1 MADSRVP
8 SSGDDEKD
16 TAPSGGPNAP
26 KPPKM
31 QPRPGYK
38 WVWNGS
44 AWVETRLTKDERP
57 TQTLPEGL
65 EWMWNDSTGWG
76 FRRINSNPGDSGPGT
91 GGDGTRPPAPGVAW
105 IWNGTNWVQPP
116 KPAGDYVWNDNTGW
130 VEDTQRKAQK
140 QSARETLQSWFEA
153 YGIDD
158 TSTEGGQSLSSLIY
172 GWVEGDKSMDWI
184 KLELRKTDQYK
195 ARFPGMDALSKK
207 GMAISEAEYISN
219 ERAYL
224 QVLSAAGFEKIYGTR
239 SNYASFMT
247 SEVSPQELA
256 SRVQMAK
263 DYVNMAAP
271 ASVKEQLR
279 TLYGMTNED
288 MAAYMLDTSEGKK
301 QSLAALESEYTRRVS
316 QANVS
321 GAAQDVG
328 LGLSTPLRDQI
339 ASMGYDYNR
348 SAAGLSQVRTE
359 QDPYRRLG
367 QLYGVQT
374 STDELVQETFGLG
387 GGAEATTK
395 KRKLASRERAA
406 FAGSSALGQSSLSA
420 NRIGQV

>member
-1 MADSRVP
+1 
-8 SSGDDEKD
+8 
-16 TAPSGGPNAP
+16 
-26 KPPKM
+26 
-31 QPRPGYK
+31 
-38 WVWNGS
+38 
-44 AWVETRLTKDERP
+44 
-57 TQTLPEGL
+57 
-65 EWMWNDSTGWG
+65 
-76 FRRINSNPGDSGPGT
+76 
-91 GGDGTRPPAPGVAW
+91 
-105 IWNGTNWVQPP
+105 VQPT

-130 VEDTQRKAQK
+130 VEDTQKKAQK

-158 TSTEGGQSLSSLIY
+158 TSTQGGQSLSSLIY

>member
-1 MADSRVP
+1 MPVVP
-8 SSGDDEKD
+8 GMTFYWSGQEWVGYP
-16 TAPSGGPNAP
+16 T
-26 KPPKM
+26 
-31 QPRPGYK
+31 PGY
-38 WVWNGS
+38 VS
-44 AWVETRLTKDERP
+44 PEEQARLDRERADK
-57 TQTLPEGL
+57 EAK
-65 EWMWNDSTGWG
+65 
-76 FRRINSNPGDSGPGT
+76 R
-91 GGDGTRPPAPGVAW
+91 
-105 IWNGTNWVQPP
+105 
-116 KPAGDYVWNDNTGW
+116 
-130 VEDTQRKAQK
+130 
-140 QSARETLQSWFEA
+140 QSALDTLTSWFTEF
-153 YGIDD
+153 GIDD
-158 TSTEGGQSLSSLIY
+158 AATQQGQSLSSLIW
-172 GWVEGDKSMDWI
+172 GWLQGDKSMDWI

-239 SNYASFMT
+239 ADYARFMT
-247 SEVSPQELA
+247 AEVSPQELA
-256 SRVQMAK
+256 SRVQIAK
-263 DYVNMAAP
+263 DYVNMVAP

-279 TLYGMTNED
+279 TLYGMTNDE

-301 QSLAALESEYTRRVS
+301 QSLAALESEYTRRVG

-328 LGLSTPLRDQI
+328 FGLSTSLRDQI

-348 SAAGLSQVRTE
+348 STAGLSQVRMQE
-359 QDPYRRLG
+359 NPYRRLG

-387 GGAEATTK
+387 GGAETATK

-406 FAGSSALGQSSLSA
+406 FSGTSALGQSSLAA

>member
-1 MADSRVP
+1 
-8 SSGDDEKD
+8 
-16 TAPSGGPNAP
+16 
-26 KPPKM
+26 
-31 QPRPGYK
+31 
-38 WVWNGS
+38 
-44 AWVETRLTKDERP
+44 
-57 TQTLPEGL
+57 
-65 EWMWNDSTGWG
+65 
-76 FRRINSNPGDSGPGT
+76 
-91 GGDGTRPPAPGVAW
+91 
-105 IWNGTNWVQPP
+105 
-116 KPAGDYVWNDNTGW
+116 
-130 VEDTQRKAQK
+130 
-140 QSARETLQSWFEA
+140 
-153 YGIDD
+153 
-158 TSTEGGQSLSSLIY
+158 
-172 GWVEGDKSMDWI
+172 
-184 KLELRKTDQYK
+184 
-195 ARFPGMDALSKK
+195 
-207 GMAISEAEYISN
+207 
-219 ERAYL
+219 
-224 QVLSAAGFEKIYGTR
+224 
-239 SNYASFMT
+239 
-247 SEVSPQELA
+247 
-256 SRVQMAK
+256 MAK

-279 TLYGMTNED
+279 TLYGMTNDE